1 MHLRLPPP
9 VTSKIITKV
18 SLPVK
23 AVYWYHDG
31 VADRNL
37 APEPLDL
44 VQEFVNTV
52 ELSPDGDQDGIAT
65 PQELDAW
72 LAGEGFPGPPSSEA
86 DVERAR
92 IIREG
97 LRGLLEV
104 NNGHPAG
111 PDDAASL
118 DRALSGT
125 ELRVRF
131 QDGAMRLV
139 AAPGLDAF
147 LAALSDAVLCSQAG
161 GTWSN
166 LKACRAESC
175 RWAFYDRSRNHSGV
189 WCSMDDCGSREK
201 VRAYRRRQAAGD

>member
-1 MHLRLPPP
+1 
-9 VTSKIITKV
+9 V

-23 AVYWYHDG
+23 RLYWYHDG

-37 APEPLDL
+37 APAPLDL
-44 VQEFVNTV
+44 VEEFVNSV
-52 ELSPDGDQDGIAT
+52 ELSADGDQDALAT
-65 PQELDAW
+65 PAGLDAW
-72 LAGEGFPGPPSSEA
+72 LAGQGFPGARSTEA

-92 IIREG
+92 IVREG
-97 LRGLLEV
+97 LRGLLEE

-111 PDDAASL
+111 PQDAGEL

-125 ELRVRF
+125 ELRIRF
-131 QDGAMRLV
+131 QDGAVRLV

-147 LAALSDAVLCSQAG
+147 LAALSDAVLCSQAD

-166 LKACRAESC
+166 LKACRAETC

-189 WCSMDDCGSREK
+189 WCSMEDCGSREK
-201 VRAYRRRQAAGD
+201 VRAYRRRKAAAG

>member
-1 MHLRLPPP
+1 M
-9 VTSKIITKV
+9 
-18 SLPVK
+18 
-23 AVYWYHDG
+23 
-31 VADRNL
+31 ADRNL
-37 APEPLDL
+37 APAPLDL

-72 LAGEGFPGPPSSEA
+72 LAGEGFSGPPSSAA

-92 IIREG
+92 EVREG
-97 LRGLLEV
+97 LRRLLEA
-104 NNGHPAG
+104 NNGQP
-111 PDDAASL
+111 PDPGEAAAL

-125 ELRVRF
+125 ELRIRF
-131 QDGAMRLV
+131 QDGAVHLV
-139 AAPGLDAF
+139 AAPGLNAF
-147 LAALSDAVLCSQAG
+147 LAALSDAVLCSQAD
-161 GTWSN
+161 GTWPN

-201 VRAYRRRQAAGD
+201 VRAYRRRKAASG

>member
-1 MHLRLPPP
+1 
-9 VTSKIITKV
+9 V

-23 AVYWYHDG
+23 RLYWYHDG

-37 APEPLDL
+37 APAPLDL

-52 ELSPDGDQDGIAT
+52 ELSPDGHQDAIVT
-65 PQELDAW
+65 PDGLDVW
-72 LAGEGFPGPPSSEA
+72 LAGRGFPGAPSTTA
-86 DVERAR
+86 DVARAR
-92 IIREG
+92 IVREG

-104 NNGHPAG
+104 NNGHLAG
-111 PDDAASL
+111 AQDARAL
-118 DRALSGT
+118 DRALSAT
-125 ELRVRF
+125 ELRIRF
-131 QDGAMRLV
+131 QDGAVRLV

-147 LAALSDAVLCSQAG
+147 LAALSDAVLCSQAD

-166 LKACRAESC
+166 LKACRADSC

-201 VRAYRRRQAAGD
+201 VRAYRRRKAAAD